1 MIDIIDKTLCCGCWA
16 CSNVCPKSC
25 IDMREDQEGFLYPKV
40 RKDDCVDCH
49 LCEKVCP
56 VLNTKEKRSPKK
68 IFAAKNKDKKVV
80 EKSSSGGVFF
90 HFAKQFIL
98 EGGVVFGA
106 RFDKDWNVVHDYT
119 DNLDGISQFMTSKY
133 VQSQIGNTYS
143 LVKDFLKSG
152 RKVLFTGTPCQIGGL
167 HNFLRKRYSNLFTM
181 DFLCHGVPSPKVWK
195 MYLHQEANEYVT
207 SAQRAVGR
215 NTILHSLQSM
225 SLIEDINFREKSE
238 GWQKSRFVLRFAEPS
253 CEGKRNSVLSSS
265 SYNDNVYMKGF
276 LNDLYLRPSCYKCKF
291 KRFQSQSDITIADY
305 WAIARVRKEFYDRNG
320 VSMVFINDEHAL
332 AYLTP
337 TVFDTIETSFE
348 DTLSNKGLHEFVEVN
363 KYRANFFAKLD
374 KTNDIKALI
383 AKYVEPSFI
392 EKIIKKIKWLV
403 KR

>member
-25 IDMREDQEGFLYPKV
+25 INMREDQEGFLYPEV

-56 VLNTKEKRSPKK
+56 VLNTKEKRMPKK
-68 IFAAKNKDKKVV
+68 TFAAKNKDKKVV

-90 HFAKQFIL
+90 HFAKQVIL

-119 DNLDGISQFMTSKY
+119 DNVDGISQFMTSKY

-167 HNFLRKRYSNLFTM
+167 HNFLRKRYSNLLTM

-195 MYLHQEANEYVT
+195 MYLHQEANEYVA
-207 SAQRAVGR
+207 SVQRAVGR
-215 NTILHSLQSM
+215 NAVLHSLQSM

-238 GWQKSRFVLRFAEPS
+238 GWQKFRFVLRFAEPS

-265 SYNDNVYMKGF
+265 SHNDNVYMKGF

-332 AYLTP
+332 GYLTP
-337 TVFDTIETSFE
+337 IVFDTVETRFE
-348 DTLSNKGLHEFVEVN
+348 DTLSNKGLHELVEVN

-374 KTNDIKALI
+374 NTMI
-383 AKYVEPSFI
+383 
-392 EKIIKKIKWLV
+392 
-403 KR
+403 

>member
-25 IDMREDQEGFLYPKV
+25 IDMKEDQEGFLYPEV
-40 RKDDCVDCH
+40 RKADCVDCH

-68 IFAAKNKDKKVV
+68 IFAAKNKDRKVV

-119 DNLDGISQFMTSKY
+119 DNVDGISQFMTSKY

-167 HNFLRKRYSNLFTM
+167 HNFLRKQYPNLLTM

-195 MYLHQEANEYVT
+195 MYLYQEANEYVA
-207 SAQRAVGR
+207 SAQRAVDR
-215 NTILHSLQSM
+215 NTVLHSLQSM

-238 GWQKSRFVLRFAEPS
+238 GWQKFRFVLRFAEPS

-265 SYNDNVYMKGF
+265 SHNENVYMKGF

-337 TVFDTIETSFE
+337 TVFDIVETSFE
-348 DTLSNKGLHEFVEVN
+348 DTLSNKGLHELVEVN
-363 KYRANFFAKLD
+363 K
-374 KTNDIKALI
+374 
-383 AKYVEPSFI
+383 
-392 EKIIKKIKWLV
+392 
-403 KR
+403 

>member
-25 IDMREDQEGFLYPKV
+25 IDMREDQEGFLYPEV
-40 RKDDCVDCH
+40 CKDDCVDCH

-56 VLNTKEKRSPKK
+56 VLNTKEKRLPKK

-119 DNLDGISQFMTSKY
+119 DNVDGISQFMTSKY

-143 LVKDFLKSG
+143 LVKDFLMSG

-167 HNFLRKRYSNLFTM
+167 HNFLRKQYPNLLTM

-195 MYLHQEANEYVT
+195 MYLHQEANEYVAL
-207 SAQRAVGR
+207 AQRAVGR
-215 NTILHSLQSM
+215 NTVLHSLQSM

-238 GWQKSRFVLRFAEPS
+238 GWQKFRLVLRFAEPS

-265 SYNDNVYMKGF
+265 SHNDNVYMKGF

-332 AYLTP
+332 AYLTS

-383 AKYVEPSFI
+383 AKYVEPSII
-392 EKIIKKIKWLV
+392 EKIIKKITWLV